1 MTVAGETRCST
12 TAARKS
18 AAPDGSVAGAVRCLL
33 DHPCMEYRY
42 THFSPRVVLDEL
54 RSLTGGLP
62 IGASLPRFVLPTAD
76 GGTFDTATVIGTRP
90 LVITLASI
98 T

>member
-1 MTVAGETRCST
+1 
-12 TAARKS
+12 
-18 AAPDGSVAGAVRCLL
+18 
-33 DHPCMEYRY
+33 MEYRY

>member
-1 MTVAGETRCST
+1 M
-12 TAARKS
+12 
-18 AAPDGSVAGAVRCLL
+18 D
-33 DHPCMEYRY
+33 YRY
-42 THFSPRVVLDEL
+42 THFSPRVVFDEL

-76 GGTFDTATVIGTRP
+76 GGMFDTATVVGTRP